1 MVAVN
6 EPLFGGNEKKYLNE
20 CIDTGW
26 ISSEGPFV
34 QRFEQQMALYVGRR
48 YATTCTSGTAALD
61 LAVSAL
67 ELRKDDEVIMPSFTI
82 ISCAQALVKQGIKPV
97 LVDNDLSTFNMIVED
112 IEEKITTKT
121 KAIMIVHIFGLTVDV
136 DPVLLLA
143 KKYNLKIIEDAAQMH
158 GQEYKDKKCG
168 CFGDVSIFSFY
179 PNKHITTGEGGMVLC
194 DDTEIDAR
202 LKSLRNLCFGENRFV
217 HESLGYNYRMTNM
230 QAALGVAQLENIDK
244 IVDKKRWIGKTY
256 NELLKDISA
265 INLPLK
271 STSYCENI
279 YWVYTIV
286 IKNDQKKNARD
297 IMNKLKKYK
306 VGSRPF
312 FYPMHKQP
320 VFNKMGLFLE
330 DKLKNSETIY
340 EKGFYIPSGLA
351 LTSDQAI
358 DVSNA
363 LHELFVE

>member
-143 KKYNLKIIEDAAQMH
+143 KKYNLK
-158 GQEYKDKKCG
+158 K
-168 CFGDVSIFSFY
+168 
-179 PNKHITTGEGGMVLC
+179 
-194 DDTEIDAR
+194 
-202 LKSLRNLCFGENRFV
+202 LR
-217 HESLGYNYRMTNM
+217 
-230 QAALGVAQLENIDK
+230 
-244 IVDKKRWIGKTY
+244 
-256 NELLKDISA
+256 
-265 INLPLK
+265 
-271 STSYCENI
+271 
-279 YWVYTIV
+279 
-286 IKNDQKKNARD
+286 
-297 IMNKLKKYK
+297 
-306 VGSRPF
+306 
-312 FYPMHKQP
+312 
-320 VFNKMGLFLE
+320 
-330 DKLKNSETIY
+330 
-340 EKGFYIPSGLA
+340 
-351 LTSDQAI
+351 
-358 DVSNA
+358 
-363 LHELFVE
+363 